1 MSKTKSIAIKRKKS
15 LAKGVVAGLVAGLVG
30 TAAKMVAE
38 RIFPPHVHDAEPL
51 RPSHDSLALAIPEK
65 SAKMHWALGGA
76 AGAIYGGL
84 AEFYP
89 AATARKGASFG
100 LVLATLTE
108 EGALPA
114 IGLAAES
121 GSESESGGE
130 SMRDRTSELTS
141 YAVYGVVTET
151 VRRFIRCIL

>member
-1 MSKTKSIAIKRKKS
+1 MSETKDITMQRRKS
-15 LAKGVVAGLVAGLVG
+15 LAKGVAAGLVAGLVG
-30 TAAKMVAE
+30 TAAKMFAE
-38 RIFPPHVHDAEPL
+38 RIFPPHAHNPEPL
-51 RPSHDSLALAIPEK
+51 PQDHNGLALAVPDPTQ
-65 SAKMHWALGGA
+65 KMHWALGSA
-76 AGAIYGGL
+76 AGAVYGGL

-108 EGALPA
+108 EGALPE

-121 GSESESGGE
+121 ESEPE
-130 SMRDRTSELTS
+130 SMRGRTSELTS

-151 VRRFIRCIL
+151 VRRFIRRIL